1 MIGGAGRDCEEGFV
15 SVLGESSEDIGCDL
29 FCLDL
34 EEELAGFWLGIGVCL
49 VLEFIQK
56 GGLLL
61 FNVNRFLGG
70 FFLFS

>member
-49 VLEFIQK
+49 VLDLVLILIGDSLWSSFK
-56 GGLLL
+56 RVV
-61 FNVNRFLGG
+61 FC
-70 FFLFS
+70 FSM